1 MVPMPTSVMI
11 TTEASGDSFSE
22 LEDEMIMDF
31 GNISAKSTSLD
42 TFSYTLALLFM
53 I

>member
-1 MVPMPTSVMI
+1 MVSVPTPVMI
-11 TTEASGDSFSE
+11 ATEASGDFLSE

-31 GNISAKSTSLD
+31 GNISAKSTSLE
-42 TFSYTLALLFM
+42 TFGCMLALLFM